1 VGQFNMHVIHQTNK
15 TTAQIF
21 PQVIDTY
28 HPDFKKHLDVLANTN
43 VALTKAGAYTRP
55 LFSST

>member
-1 VGQFNMHVIHQTNK
+1 MHVIHQTNK